1 MIGQFI
7 KKQFLLFIRNRH
19 ELLVLLGMP
28 LILITILGLALG
40 NIMKG
45 EAPKIHAKIA
55 LIERGNEQADLQKFA
70 RDLESMGIP
79 PEQKQIMMN
88 AAKQMLPITSLK
100 NDVLGSKE
108 LKPYIELVTAKPSE
122 LEKIRKDKSYTAI
135 IEIPRH
141 FTYSVLQNVFLGKK
155 QQPTFSFYTN
165 EKKESASKVV
175 EEIIATFQER
185 YSTFSALGKSGLL
198 NGSFSMP
205 AVHVQSKIET
215 VTKREPINAITYY
228 MVGMSVMFVL
238 YIASNIG
245 SYAFQEKQLHVFNR
259 ILLANVSKWSYMI
272 GIFISSVLL
281 AFLQLSFLYGVT
293 SIVYHIKW
301 PHVTAFFAVTLS
313 LCFAVGGLSV
323 LLTSFN
329 YRLNS
334 EYISSFFSST
344 VVTIFSLLGGSFF
357 PSNQLS
363 GWIHTLGNLTP
374 NGSGMTAYLKI
385 LQGYDLADV
394 TNSILYLCLFSVAMV
409 IAAVFAFPKKGGLS

>member
-7 KKQFLLFIRNRH
+7 KKQLLLFIRNRH

-28 LILITILGLALG
+28 FLLITILGLALG
-40 NIMKG
+40 NIMKNDS
-45 EAPKIHAKIA
+45 PTIRAKVA
-55 LIERGNEQADLQKFA
+55 LIERGNEQADLQKFVH
-70 RDLESMGIP
+70 DLENLGIP
-79 PEQKQIMMN
+79 PEQKQMMTN
-88 AAKQMLPITSLK
+88 AAKQMLPVTALK

-108 LKPYIELVTAKPSE
+108 LKPYITLVTAKPSE
-122 LEKIRKDKSYTAI
+122 LKKIRKDKSYTAI
-135 IEIPRH
+135 IEIPQQ

-155 QQPTFSFYTN
+155 QQPTLSFYTN
-165 EKKESASKVV
+165 QQKEIASKLV
-175 EEIIATFQER
+175 EDIIAAFQER

-198 NGSFSMP
+198 NGSFGIP
-205 AVHVQSKIET
+205 AVHVQGKVET

-245 SYAFQEKQLHVFNR
+245 SYAFCEKQLHVFNR

-281 AFLQLSFLYGVT
+281 AFFQLVFLYGIT
-293 SIVYHIKW
+293 SLIYHIRW
-301 PHVTAFFAVTLS
+301 PHVTAFFAVTLA

-323 LLTSFN
+323 LLTSLN

-334 EYISSFFSST
+334 EHMSNFFASI
-344 VVTIFSLLGGSFF
+344 VVTVFSLLGGSFF

-374 NGSGMTAYLKI
+374 NGSSMTAYLKI
-385 LQGYDLADV
+385 LQGYDLAEV
-394 TNSILYLCLFSVAMV
+394 THSILYLCLFSMVMV
-409 IAAVFAFPKKGGLS
+409 IAAVFIFPKKGELS

>member
-1 MIGQFI
+1 MIGQLI
-7 KKQFLLFIRNRH
+7 KKQFLLFMRNRH

-28 LILITILGLALG
+28 LLLITILGLALG
-40 NIMKG
+40 NMMKSD
-45 EAPKIHAKIA
+45 APSIHAKIA
-55 LIERGNEQADLQKFA
+55 LVERGNEQADLQKFVH
-70 RDLESMGIP
+70 DLENLDIP
-79 PEQKQIMMN
+79 PEQKQMMAN
-88 AAKQMLPITSLK
+88 AAKQMLPVTALK

-108 LKPYIELVTAKPSE
+108 LKPYITLVTAKPSE
-122 LEKIRKDKSYTAI
+122 LKKIRKDKSYTAI
-135 IEIPRH
+135 IEIPQQ

-155 QQPTFSFYTN
+155 QQPTLSFYTN
-165 EKKESASKVV
+165 QQKEIASKLV
-175 EEIIATFQER
+175 EDIIAAFQER

-198 NGSFSMP
+198 NGSFGIP
-205 AVHVQSKIET
+205 AVHVQGKVET

-245 SYAFQEKQLHVFNR
+245 SYAFCEKQLHVFNR

-281 AFLQLSFLYGVT
+281 AFFQLVFLYGIT
-293 SIVYHIKW
+293 SLIYHIRW

-323 LLTSFN
+323 LLTSLN

-334 EYISSFFSST
+334 EHMSNFFAT
-344 VVTIFSLLGGSFF
+344 IVVTLFSLLGGSFF

-363 GWIHTLGNLTP
+363 SWIQTLGNLTP
-374 NGSGMTAYLKI
+374 NGSSMTAYLKI
-385 LQGYDLADV
+385 LQGYDLAEV
-394 TNSILYLCLFSVAMV
+394 THSILYLCLFSMVMV
-409 IAAVFAFPKKGGLS
+409 IAAVFIFPKKGELS